1 LKKEFYFKYKI
12 NFLFFLLAPH
22 VPPIR
27 LSEIRPRRRKSD
39 EGRSSINFPLV
50 RSRVSASAARAN
62 AVPVSPSPETAS
74 NRLSLSV
81 SLRSLLTTV

>member
-1 LKKEFYFKYKI
+1 MFFYFY
-12 NFLFFLLAPH
+12 LLAPH

-27 LSEIRPRRRKSD
+27 LSAIRPSRRKSD
-39 EGRSSINFPLV
+39 EGRSSINFPLA
-50 RSRVSASAARAN
+50 RSREIVSAAREN

-81 SLRSLLTTV
+81 SL